1 MEKEDL
7 ICGLMNCDLRVLT
20 VRELRRLLF
29 VALVAFL
36 PGELRAQKDL
46 YKDVMEVLRSDVLS
60 TAAWAMR
67 QDPVTITSSSSPRSA
82 GGPHDFFSEADY
94 WWPDPANPDGPY
106 IQRDGQTNPDNF
118 VEHRRAMIRFSQIV
132 GSLASAYLISGD
144 EKYATQI
151 LRHAKAWFV
160 DAETMMN
167 PSLLYAQAIKGRVTG
182 RGIGIIDTIHLME
195 VAQGILV
202 IENARGVDRKLIADI
217 KQWFTRYVQWLTSHQ
232 YGKDEMNALNNHGTC
247 WLMQVASF
255 ARLTGDEKLIDF
267 CRNRYKTVLL
277 PGQMADDGS
286 FPRELARTKPY
297 GYSLFNLDAMAM
309 ICQLVSINGG
319 DLWNFTLED
328 GRGIRKG
335 IEFLYPFV
343 KNKDAW
349 PHKPDVMYWNN
360 WPVAHPFLLFGAE
373 ALGERAWFDLWITL
387 DHRPQV
393 EEVVRNLPI
402 RNPLIWLES
411 P

>member
-1 MEKEDL
+1 
-7 ICGLMNCDLRVLT
+7 
-20 VRELRRLLF
+20 
-29 VALVAFL
+29 
-36 PGELRAQKDL
+36 
-46 YKDVMEVLRSDVLS
+46 
-60 TAAWAMR
+60 
-67 QDPVTITSSSSPRSA
+67 
-82 GGPHDFFSEADY
+82 
-94 WWPDPANPDGPY
+94 
-106 IQRDGQTNPDNF
+106 
-118 VEHRRAMIRFSQIV
+118 
-132 GSLASAYLISGD
+132 
-144 EKYATQI
+144 
-151 LRHAKAWFV
+151 
-160 DAETMMN
+160 
-167 PSLLYAQAIKGRVTG
+167 
-182 RGIGIIDTIHLME
+182 
-195 VAQGILV
+195 
-202 IENARGVDRKLIADI
+202 
-217 KQWFTRYVQWLTSHQ
+217 
-232 YGKDEMNALNNHGTC
+232 
-247 WLMQVASF
+247 
-255 ARLTGDEKLIDF
+255 
-267 CRNRYKTVLL
+267 
-277 PGQMADDGS
+277 MADDGS

-402 RNPLIWLES
+402 RNPLIWLAS